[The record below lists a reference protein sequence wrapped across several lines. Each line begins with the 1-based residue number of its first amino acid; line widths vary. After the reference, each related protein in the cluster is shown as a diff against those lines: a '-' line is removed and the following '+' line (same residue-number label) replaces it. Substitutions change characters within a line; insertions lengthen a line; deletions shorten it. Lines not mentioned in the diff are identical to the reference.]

1 MLDPEKC
8 KYFDLAQLVRKRAN
22 AEGAIV
28 IVIKGDDSR
37 IAPDLPPTLMP
48 YLPDILQSCAHQSA
62 AFLRDLAEELRPE
75 VEALL
80 KKKRRN

>member
-8 KYFDLAQLVRKRAN
+8 KYFDLAQLVRKQAN

-28 IVIKGDDSR
+28 ILIKGDDSR

-62 AFLRDLAEELRPE
+62 AFLRDLAEELRPD

-80 KKKRRN
+80 NKKRRN

>member
-8 KYFDLAQLVRKRAN
+8 KYFDLARLVRERAN

-28 IVIKGDDSR
+28 IIINGEGSR
-37 IAPDLPPTLMP
+37 VAPDLPPTLMP
-48 YLPDILQSCAHQSA
+48 YLPEILQSCAHQSA
-62 AFLRDLAEELRPE
+62 EFLRNLAEEIRPE

>member
-28 IVIKGDDSR
+28 IVIKGEGSR
-37 IAPDLPPTLMP
+37 VAPDLPPRLMP
-48 YLPDILQSCAHQSA
+48 YLPDILESCALQSA
-62 AFLRDLAEELRPE
+62 AFLRDLAEEVRPQ

-80 KKKRRN
+80 KKKRGN

>member
-8 KYFDLAQLVRKRAN
+8 RYFDLAQLVRKQAN

-28 IVIKGDDSR
+28 ILIKGNDSR

-62 AFLRDLAEELRPE
+62 AFLRDLAEELRPD

-80 KKKRRN
+80 NKKRRN